1 MEHQTGPSIGIL
13 DMSGFET
20 LPKNGFEQL
29 CINAANEQL
38 QTFFN
43 ESVFLQEEMDY
54 KLEEIDANEVNFK
67 NNQPVVDL
75 LFQVRKYNSIIL

>member
-1 MEHQTGPSIGIL
+1 
-13 DMSGFET
+13 MSGFET

-38 QTFFN
+38 HTFFN
-43 ESVFLQEEMDY
+43 ESVFVQEEMDY
-54 KLEEIDANEVNFK
+54 KLEEIDATEVDFK

-75 LFQVRKYNSIIL
+75 LFQVREHASSLLDEINLLHRVRR